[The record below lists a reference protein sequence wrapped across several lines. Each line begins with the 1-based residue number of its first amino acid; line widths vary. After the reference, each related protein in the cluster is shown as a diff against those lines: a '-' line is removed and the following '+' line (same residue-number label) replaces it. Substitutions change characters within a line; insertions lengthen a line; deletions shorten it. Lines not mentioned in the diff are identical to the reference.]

1 MGWLRLV
8 VHGRNTKQRGAVSFD
23 TRSNIERLER
33 APSTTLRCD
42 SKKTKR
48 WNQPLLHPYLIYA
61 CLRVLPNLI
70 KLLCPSPGKISYYRA
85 HPGRGSGKAAS
96 PSKMNCLPEES
107 AHMLDL
113 HPKAL
118 SLY

>member
-42 SKKTKR
+42 SKKQNDGINPFFT
-48 WNQPLLHPYLIYA
+48 PI
-61 CLRVLPNLI
+61 
-70 KLLCPSPGKISYYRA
+70 
-85 HPGRGSGKAAS
+85 
-96 PSKMNCLPEES
+96 
-107 AHMLDL
+107 
-113 HPKAL
+113 
-118 SLY
+118 